1 MIDNDMI
8 IAGAD
13 EKEHDEIMLKA
24 IKRAEEKNMKFTKKK
39 YNSKSRNWNVWV
51 EF

>member
-24 IKRAEEKNMKFTKKK
+24 IKRAEEKNMKFTKKNTIQSQGSEM
-39 YNSKSRNWNVWV
+39 YG
-51 EF
+51 